1 MNEELRTKNEEL
13 RTKSSWTSQAAKP
26 SDDYLQDENNP
37 QQSNHNSSLFTLNSS
52 LTFIV
57 FLVLLMLLGGRIGA
71 TVLTERYN
79 VSYLDLKNGL
89 PHQNVSSIF
98 VDSSGFLWVGTYG
111 GGLVRYDGYGMMT
124 PVMWL
129 KSNSCKSIAEDRFRR
144 LWVAFDE
151 GTNIIDLRTMSGAN
165 HGDGS
170 DDPISEGNGITQN
183 RPHDSLQR
191 LLAEPSTKAYCDAV
205 GRLWLVTFTSVNM
218 LTFDEQGH
226 VARICS
232 YAYHG
237 NTPDVSIR
245 DVEGNG
251 KPWVGIDGGLFRMVE
266 KNGSLVREE
275 ISPQF
280 RAFNGLYITDMIKRD
295 NVVWITT
302 NHGLFKFDPYQ
313 QKLDV
318 YTNLSHEFLSSL
330 ALTSDNRLLVGSL
343 YGVNVYD
350 DATDS
355 FSVWN
360 TASNPPLKSDFVHS
374 LLVDKGLIWVGTES
388 GGIAKLVPRQLLL
401 QNYVHTALP
410 SSISPN
416 PVNAMYVEPDG
427 TLWVGTVEGGL
438 NVRRK
443 KEDVRGKTDE
453 FVHFTKENSALSHNS
468 VSALMADGK
477 GRLWAGTWGGGLNV
491 VDLASTT
498 VRKVEMSVDAA
509 RLTNY
514 IGALAYDPYND
525 ALWIGS
531 NDGIFLYD
539 LKTGQL
545 SEPFEGCGLIRGCI
559 GSIIDKDGVLW
570 MGCMRGVC
578 AVDLKSKKGGKFS
591 YRNLMYRLNDPDS
604 RIYEKISSFCES
616 RDGTLWLGSNGY
628 GLYQRIVDKDGKER
642 FEVLTQADG
651 LVNNAVKG
659 IVEDRNGR
667 LWITTQNGLS
677 VYDPRLKTFTNYTQA
692 DGLVSS
698 QFYWNSAAIAPSGT
712 IYLGSEAGL
721 VEVTGENPEAV
732 CRGHLVFTRLMVD
745 NQDVMAGSDY
755 LEEDISIAKVIT
767 LSEGNRSFSIDFS
780 ALNYGYETQGIFSYR
795 MKGFDNEW
803 TLLKSGQ
810 HSVRYSVLPVGNY
823 TFEVKYESALS
834 SVEEETIS
842 IGIVVKPRF
851 WNSWW
856 FRLLLSALFVALI
869 IYIYNRWAAELKRRE
884 AEQLL
889 SPIRKVLEESKDP
902 KLLQQR
908 ISNILDNQE
917 RYRQSVSKSVE
928 ADQEEVMKNT
938 KPFMERVVEI
948 MEQHYMDSEF
958 GVQEFC
964 DALGMSR
971 SVASKHLN
979 AEAGLPAGQFIRN
992 YRLNMAKELL
1002 SSKTGNRNITE
1013 IAYAVGFND
1022 PKYFTR
1028 CFTKMYGVS
1037 PSAYSGN

>member
-1 MNEELRTKNEEL
+1 MSRGCRHIVLCL
-13 RTKSSWTSQAAKP
+13 LLLLFSVGTS
-26 SDDYLQDENNP
+26 
-37 QQSNHNSSLFTLNSS
+37 
-52 LTFIV
+52 
-57 FLVLLMLLGGRIGA
+57 A
-71 TVLTERYN
+71 TMLTERYN

-89 PHQNVSSIF
+89 PHNNVSSIF

-111 GGLVRYDGYGMMT
+111 GGLVRYDGYGMMS

-129 KSNSCKSIAEDRFRR
+129 KSNSCKSIAEDRFKR

-151 GTNIIDLRTMSGAN
+151 GTNIIDLRTMSGIFPETLDKN
-165 HGDGS
+165 
-170 DDPISEGNGITQN
+170 
-183 RPHDSLQR
+183 LQQ
-191 LLAEPSTKAYCDAV
+191 LLSEPSTKTYCDAM
-205 GRLWLVTFTSVNM
+205 GRLWLVTYSTVNM
-218 LTFDEQGH
+218 LTFDEKGH
-226 VARICS
+226 VAKICS

-251 KPWVGIDGGLFRMVE
+251 RPWIGVDGGLFRLVE
-266 KNGSLVREE
+266 KNGKLVREE

-280 RAFNGLYITDMIKRD
+280 RVLNGLYITDMMKRD
-295 NVVWITT
+295 NYIWITT
-302 NHGLFKFDPYQ
+302 NHGLFRYDPYQ
-313 QKLDV
+313 QQMTV
-318 YTNLSHEFLSSL
+318 YRLSHDFLSSL

-343 YGVNVYD
+343 SGVNVYD
-350 DATDS
+350 DATDG

-360 TASNPPLKSDFVHS
+360 TASNPPLKSDFVHC

-401 QNYVHTALP
+401 QNYVHTA
-410 SSISPN
+410 SSASLSPN

-443 KEDVRGKTDE
+443 REEGRGKVEE
-453 FVHFTKENSALSHNS
+453 FVHLTKEDSSLSHNS
-468 VSALMADGK
+468 VSALVADDK
-477 GRLWAGTWGGGLNV
+477 GRLWTGTWGGGLNV
-491 VDLASTT
+491 VDLTSQT
-498 VRKVEMSVDAA
+498 VHKVEMSEQQA
-509 RLTNY
+509 RLTTY
-514 IGALAYDPYND
+514 IGALAYDSYND

-545 SEPFEGCGLIRGCI
+545 MEPFEGCDLIRGCI
-559 GSIIDKDGVLW
+559 GSVIDKDGVLW

-591 YRNLMYRLNDPDS
+591 YRNLMYRLDDPDS

-628 GLYQRIVDKDGKER
+628 GLYRRMVDKDGKER

-677 VYDPRLKTFTNYTQA
+677 VYDPHLKTFTNYTQA

-698 QFYWNSAAIAPSGT
+698 QFYWNSAVIAPSGT
-712 IYLGSEAGL
+712 IYLGSEAG
-721 VEVTGENPEAV
+721 VIEVAGENPEAA
-732 CRGHLVFTRLMVD
+732 RQGHLVFTRLMVD
-745 NQDVMAGSDY
+745 NQDIMAGSDY
-755 LEEDISIAKVIT
+755 LDADISIAKVIR

-795 MKGFDNEW
+795 MKGFDSEW

-810 HSVRYSVLPVGNY
+810 HSVRYSALPVGDY

-834 SVEEETIS
+834 TVEAETIS
-842 IGIVVKPRF
+842 IEIVVKPHF

-856 FRLLLSALFVALI
+856 FRLLLSALFVVLI
-869 IYIYNRWAAELKRRE
+869 IHIYNRWVTELKRRE
-884 AEQLL
+884 AEQLMQ
-889 SPIRKVLEESKDP
+889 PIRKVLEESKDP
-902 KLLQQR
+902 KQLQQR
-908 ISNILDNQE
+908 ISNILDNQA
-917 RYRQSVSKSVE
+917 RYQKSVTRSVE

-938 KPFMERVVEI
+938 KPFMERVMAI

-1002 SSKTGNRNITE
+1002 STKTGNRNITE